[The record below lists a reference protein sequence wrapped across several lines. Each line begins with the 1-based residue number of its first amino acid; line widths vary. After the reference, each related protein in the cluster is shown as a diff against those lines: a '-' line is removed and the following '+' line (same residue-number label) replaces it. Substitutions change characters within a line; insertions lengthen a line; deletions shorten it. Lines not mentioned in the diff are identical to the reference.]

1 MKTSLVLGL
10 GFGDEGKGVVT
21 SFLASLDPKHSLTVR
36 FNGGHQAGH
45 TVVLE
50 GKRHIFSSF
59 GSGTL
64 QGVPTLISRYC
75 TVYPVALMNEYNV
88 LKAMG
93 VDPVIY
99 IDPLAMVTTPL
110 DVMHNQKIAQRGETV
125 GVGVGATIERHEKHY
140 RLYFQDLY
148 NDAVFHAKMNNIRE
162 YYYKDVLDGVGR
174 EHLRGIFELAV
185 SDMRKIKNI
194 HTTSPDTHRYCDHII
209 LEGAQGI
216 LLDQDFGF
224 FPHVTRSYTTSR
236 NAMEWIKEHDLP
248 IPEVYYVTRSYQT
261 RHGTGFMSNEGLKL
275 DLKNNEQESNVM
287 HTWAGPFRTSF
298 LDGDLLWYALG
309 CDGNYRMNAKRNLV
323 ITCLDQ
329 TGDRFLMS
337 VDGVVD
343 HTNPFD
349 LSSYLGIYD
358 TFISM
363 GPDGTKIQ
371 RL

>member
-10 GFGDEGKGVVT
+10 GFGDEGKGLTT
-21 SFLASLDPKHSLTVR
+21 SYLSSLDPKHSLTVR

-45 TVVLE
+45 TVVFE

-64 QGVPTLISRYC
+64 QCVPTLISRYC
-75 TVYPVALMNEYNV
+75 TVYPVALMNEYNA
-88 LKAMG
+88 LKDMG
-93 VDPVIY
+93 IDPAIY

-110 DVMHNQKIAQRGETV
+110 DVIHNQKTAARGETV
-125 GVGVGATIERHEKHY
+125 GVGVGATVERHEKHY

-148 NDAVFHAKMNNIRE
+148 NDTVFHAKMRNIRD
-162 YYYKDVLDGVGR
+162 YYYKGLD
-174 EHLRGIFELAV
+174 ESARGIFELAV

-194 HTTSPDTHRYCDHII
+194 FMFNNRAMLDANYDHII

-236 NAMEWIKEHDLP
+236 NALEWIKEQDLP
-248 IPEVYYVTRSYQT
+248 NPDIYYVTRSYQT
-261 RHGTGFMSNEGLKL
+261 RHGSGFMSPGRLSL
-275 DLKNNEQESNVM
+275 DLKNNEQESNVN
-287 HTWAGPFRTSF
+287 HTWAGPFRTGF

-309 CDGNYRMNAKRNLV
+309 CDGYFHQGLKRNLV

-337 VDGVVD
+337 VDGIVD
-343 HTNPFD
+343 RTNPFD
-349 LSSYLGIYD
+349 LSSYLGIHD

-363 GPDGTKIQ
+363 SPDGTKIQ